1 MSKNLSPL
9 KLRPAWEIYPNL
21 SKIKTLI
28 TNQIHFH
35 ARKSNSI
42 LTEKRKRIIK
52 AIIAHKLSR
61 LNITILSLQRIAHKP
76 LTKFIMSIQRKLNH
90 HSVTASQTQLVIFLH
105 MMKVVETVETILLRI
120 DNHNAYTNLDSKS
133 IMITDNMVK
142 SI

>member
-1 MSKNLSPL
+1 M
-9 KLRPAWEIYPNL
+9 
-21 SKIKTLI
+21 LI

-35 ARKSNSI
+35 ASKSNSI

-52 AIIAHKLSR
+52 AIIGHKLSR
-61 LNITILSLQRIAHKP
+61 LNITILSLQRIAYKP

-120 DNHNAYTNLDSKS
+120 DNHNAYTEILTPN
-133 IMITDNMVK
+133 
-142 SI
+142 